1 VSKICKK
8 NQTEPAVTFQFR
20 Q

>member
-1 VSKICKK
+1 VSKNCKK
-8 NQTEPAVTFQFR
+8 KQTEPAVTFQFR